1 MRIRKTFF
9 TLGLLIVT
17 LLLITCSYQF
27 LSHRPDAIK
36 PSLNSLQK
44 QLYVVGQSTSEEPI
58 NVQASVQP
66 QFSLKLAEEKFKNL
80 WTAHASE
87 RRNLVNSEIVN
98 LKGDRNLKVETEFND
113 KSKQLMVTPLTENK
127 FKPGLYTLNVKIKT
141 YTGEEETI
149 TQDFTWGVLAINTN
163 KGFYIRGDKVEI
175 GMAVLDNYGI
185 TKCIAG
191 DKVVFGTAKL
201 RLTITSPSGK
211 KEYFS
216 TDDKTIIGSKTCS
229 DRSFTNIPDFLANT
243 TANESGRYQMHIEAL
258 TFLGTHAMDS
268 YFNVRDFAPYTI
280 ERVQYPMRIYPRF
293 DYPVKIKFVANRD
306 FSGSVYDVVPSN
318 FDISQISDHGEII
331 EEKPYKAIEWQ
342 VNWTKGNT
350 YYLQY
355 SIHFPPV
362 SPEFYLVGP
371 IKIGDFSE
379 GREWQI
385 ASDSLFTLVQEV
397 NNTQTG
403 SANISATFATGVTSG
418 NLLIMNCMRTSATS
432 WGTIASWTREFR
444 NTSSTPRIAQYYR
457 VVSAGTA
464 GSDTFT
470 CSSTSSSGELAID
483 LMEFSG
489 NATTSVADKTVTVR
503 TGRTCNT
510 SSNTTNSLTPTNPDE
525 LLVAAFA
532 NGTSGRTVLSHTTTA
547 GTGYGFLDSDVN
559 GGSNGFSGSTGS
571 YDSSYAEAINTPPVA
586 ATDFAQFSG
595 SGTCTNGMAAYNPT
609 VTVSQGSYQFF
620 DNIDSLTPSTTFNNG
635 ATAVNTP
642 ITLNNPNQ
650 QFRLR
655 ILLDVDSATGA
666 SFPADTGDFVLQFA
680 TLPLTGNCADGVYSP
695 VSTSSAIAYNVNPSQ
710 AGKLLPPITA
720 SASDPADVGYTTRL
734 QNYVELYISDNPDA
748 DVRNKQLSI
757 SNNQAGLWDLSLVDA
772 SDDSTSVTYC
782 LALFDSGLNPLD
794 SYHNYPKVTTIPL
807 DVNIRG
813 GSILNSGTTIQ

>member
-1 MRIRKTFF
+1 MRKLISIAFF
-9 TLGLLIVT
+9 ISVPLIIISFIYFLALRSPDSVK
-17 LLLITCSYQF
+17 LNLSPQEKQIYLI
-27 LSHRPDAIK
+27 
-36 PSLNSLQK
+36 
-44 QLYVVGQSTSEEPI
+44 GQSTDDTPI
-58 NVQASVQP
+58 NVQASIKP
-66 QFSLKLAEEKFKNL
+66 QFALKLIEEKFKNL

-87 RRNLVNSEIVN
+87 RNDLVTTDIVN
-98 LKGDRNLKVETEFND
+98 LKGDRNLKVETTFDE
-113 KSKQLMVTPLTENK
+113 KTKQMLITPVTENK
-127 FKPGLYTLNVKIKT
+127 LKPGLYTLNIKVKT
-141 YTGEEETI
+141 YTGQEEAI

-163 KGFYIRGDKVEI
+163 KGFYLKGDKVEI

-211 KEYFS
+211 KEIFS
-216 TDDKTIIGSKTCS
+216 TDDKTISGSKTCS
-229 DRSFTNIPDFLANT
+229 DRSFTNIPDFLAKT
-243 TANESGRYQMHIEAL
+243 TANESGKYSMHIEAL
-258 TFLGTHAMDS
+258 TFLGTNTMDS

-306 FSGSVYDVVPSN
+306 FSGTVYDTVPSN
-318 FDISQISDHGEII
+318 FTISQISENGDII
-331 EEKPYKAIEWQ
+331 QNEPYKAVEWQ

-355 SIHFPPV
+355 TIHFPPI

-379 GREWQI
+379 GKGWQI

-397 NNTQTG
+397 NGTQTG

-418 NLLIMNCMRTSATS
+418 NLLIMNCLRTSASS

-444 NTSSTPRIAQYYR
+444 NTSSSPRIAQYYR
-457 VVSAGTA
+457 VVTAGIAGT
-464 GSDTFT
+464 DTFT

-510 SSNTTNSLTPTNPDE
+510 SSNTTNSLTPSNPDE
-525 LLVAAFA
+525 LIVTAFA
-532 NGTSGRTVLSHTTTA
+532 NNTSGRTVLSHTTAA
-547 GTGYGFLDSDVN
+547 GSGSGYTDSDIN

-571 YDSSYAEAINTPPVA
+571 YDSSWAEAINTPPVA

-595 SGTCTNGMAAYNPT
+595 SGTCTNGQAAYNPT

-666 SFPADTGDFVLQFA
+666 SFPADAGDFALQYA
-680 TLPLTGNCADGVYSP
+680 TLPLTGDCADGVYSP

-710 AGKLLPPITA
+710 LNKLLPPITA

-734 QNYVELYISDNPDA
+734 QNYVQLYIDDNVDA

-757 SNNQAGLWDLSLVDA
+757 ANNQAGLWDLSLVDA

-782 LALFDSGLNPLD
+782 LALFDGGLNPLD
-794 SYHNYPKVTTIPL
+794 AYHNYPRVTTIPL

-813 GSILNSGTTIQ
+813 GSIINSGTQIQ

>member
-1 MRIRKTFF
+1 MHKSKLFF
-9 TLGLLIVT
+9 GLIFLISIFILTAGFIYFV
-17 LLLITCSYQF
+17 SKQ
-27 LSHRPDAIK
+27 PDAVK
-36 PSLNSLQK
+36 LNLSPQQK
-44 QLYVVGQSTSEEPI
+44 QLFVVGQEPSEKPI

-66 QFSLKLAEEKFKNL
+66 QFALKLMEDKFKNL
-80 WTAHASE
+80 WVAHASE
-87 RRNLVNSEIVN
+87 RKNLATGEIKN
-98 LKGDRNLKVETEFND
+98 LKGDKNLNVDTTFDD
-113 KSKQLMVTPLTENK
+113 KSKQMVITPKIENK

-141 YTGEEETI
+141 LTGEEETI

-163 KGFYIRGDKVEI
+163 KGFYLKGDEVDI

-211 KEYFS
+211 KENFS
-216 TDDKTIIGSKTCS
+216 TDDKTISGSKTCS
-229 DRSFTNIPDFLANT
+229 DRSFTNIPDFLTKTKALE
-243 TANESGRYQMHIEAL
+243 AGRYRMHIEAL
-258 TFLGTHAMDS
+258 TFLGTHSMDS

-280 ERVQYPMRIYPRF
+280 ERVQYPMRIYPRY
-293 DYPVKIKFVANRD
+293 DYPVKIKIVANRD
-306 FSGSVYDVVPSN
+306 FSGTVYDTVPSN
-318 FDISQISDHGEII
+318 FDISQISDNGNII
-331 EEKPYKAIEWQ
+331 QNEPYKAIEWQ
-342 VNWTKGNT
+342 VNWSEGNT

-355 SIHFPPV
+355 TVHFPPI

-371 IKIGDFSE
+371 LKIGEFSE

-418 NLLIMNCMRTSATS
+418 NLLIMNCMRTSASS
-432 WGTIASWTREFR
+432 WPTITNWTREFR

-470 CSSTSSSGELAID
+470 CTSSSSSGELAID

-510 SSNTTNSLTPTNPDE
+510 SSNTTNSLTPSNPDE

-532 NGTSGRTVLSHTTTA
+532 NGTSGRTVLSHTTTS
-547 GTGYGFLDSDVN
+547 GSGYGYLDSDVN

-586 ATDFAQFSG
+586 ATDYAQFSG
-595 SGTCTNGMAAYNPT
+595 SGTCTNGQAAYNPT

-666 SFPADTGDFVLQFA
+666 SFPADSGDFALQYA

-695 VSTSSAIAYNVNPSQ
+695 VSTSSAIAYNINPSQ

-720 SASDPADVGYTTRL
+720 SASDPTDVGYTTRL

-757 SNNQAGLWDLSLVDA
+757 ANNQAGLWDLSLVDA

-782 LALFDSGLNPLD
+782 LAMFDGGLNPLD

-813 GSILNSGTTIQ
+813 GSILNSGTQIQ